1 MTRMGIG
8 AAAIALAGISLT
20 AAMAM
25 AAEPSASLKQGK
37 PDLKSAGP
45 LAFGP
50 EGILFV
56 GDTQGAALFAID
68 TGEKA
73 AKATEKRKLQ
83 VKTWPVRSPACS
95 GPMPS
100 RSRSTTWRSILS
112 RAPRMSRWLADVDPK
127 RSPSSSGSTATGSLR
142 SWPWT
147 TSGSPRPRSPT
158 HRLPVPSPRRGS
170 AKLDDHRPGLCGR
183 SRLPGGPVQRGI
195 LVPIDRDPVPVQQ

>member
-1 MTRMGIG
+1 MTRMGIR

-25 AAEPSASLKQGK
+25 AAEPSASLKKGK

-73 AKATEKRKLQ
+73 AKATEKRAAQ
-83 VKTWPVRSPACS
+83 GQ
-95 GPMPS
+95 GP
-100 RSRSTTWRSILS
+100 
-112 RAPRMSRWLADVDPK
+112 
-127 RSPSSSGSTATGSLR
+127 
-142 SWPWT
+142 
-147 TSGSPRPRSPT
+147 
-158 HRLPVPSPRRGS
+158 
-170 AKLDDHRPGLCGR
+170 
-183 SRLPGGPVQRGI
+183 
-195 LVPIDRDPVPVQQ
+195 DR